1 MTHKS
6 CKFNYLFNATLSAIA
21 VILAI
26 TPANALPEQNINTVV
41 KWAKTRPLL
50 PTLRYNSEAH
60 GYEGTKGK
68 LYFYAD
74 VTQENGTVTKEGI
87 TVSGDAR
94 LKFIRNNAKALELL
108 QNIYNSNIANDFQKS
123 RYVSKVGRDQFYSGQ
138 KFAYITA
145 EVQGG
150 SSLQIISLRNLP
162 EFIKNAKYCQT
173 HQCDL

>member
-1 MTHKS
+1 MQKS
-6 CKFNYLFNATLSAIA
+6 SKFNYLFNAALSTIA

-26 TPANALPEQNINTVV
+26 TPANALPEQNINTVA

-60 GYEGTKGK
+60 GYEGTKGN

-74 VTQENGTVTKEGI
+74 VTSQNGTVTKEGI
-87 TVSGDAR
+87 TVSGSDR
-94 LKFIRNNAKALELL
+94 LKFTTKNANAVKLL

-123 RYVSKVGRDQFYSGQ
+123 RYITKVGRDQFYRGQ
-138 KFAYITA
+138 KFAYIAA

-150 SSLQIISLRNLP
+150 SSLQIIPLNKLQ
-162 EFIKNAKYCQT
+162 EFIDNAKYCQT
-173 HQCDL
+173 NQCDV

>member
-1 MTHKS
+1 MHKS
-6 CKFNYLFNATLSAIA
+6 SKFNYLFKVALSAIA
-21 VILAI
+21 VILAV

-41 KWAKTRPLL
+41 KWAKTRSQL

-74 VTQENGTVTKEGI
+74 VTEENGTVTKEGI
-87 TVSGDAR
+87 TVSGDSSI
-94 LKFIRNNAKALELL
+94 KFTTKNAKAVKLL

-123 RYVSKVGRDQFYSGQ
+123 RYATKVGRDQFYRGQ

-145 EVQGG
+145 AVQGG
-150 SSLQIISLRNLP
+150 SSFQIIPLNKLQ
-162 EFIKNAKYCQT
+162 EFIDNAKYCQT
-173 HQCDL
+173 NQCDI

>member
-1 MTHKS
+1 MHKS
-6 CKFNYLFNATLSAIA
+6 FKFNHLFHATLSAIA

-60 GYEGTKGK
+60 GYDGTKGK

-74 VTQENGTVTKEGI
+74 VTAENGTVTKEGI
-87 TVSGDAR
+87 TVSGDSS
-94 LKFIRNNAKALELL
+94 LKFTTKNAKAVELL

-123 RYVSKVGRDQFYSGQ
+123 RYVTKVGRDQFYRGQ
-138 KFAYITA
+138 KFAYIAA
-145 EVQGG
+145 EVKGG
-150 SSLQIISLRNLP
+150 SALQIIPLRNVQK
-162 EFIKNAKYCQT
+162 FIDNAKFCQT
-173 HQCDL
+173 NQCDL

>member
-1 MTHKS
+1 MSNS

-21 VILAI
+21 VILAV
-26 TPANALPEQNINTVV
+26 TPVNALPGQNISTVV

-74 VTQENGTVTKEGI
+74 VTEENGTVTKEGI
-87 TVSGDAR
+87 TVSGNKS
-94 LKFIRNNAKALELL
+94 LKFTTKNANAVKLL
-108 QNIYNSNIANDFQKS
+108 QNIYNFNVANDFQKS
-123 RYVSKVGRDQFYSGQ
+123 RYISKVGGDQFYRGQ
-138 KFAYITA
+138 KFAYIAA

-150 SSLQIISLRNLP
+150 SSLQIISLNKFQ
-162 EFIKNAKYCQT
+162 EFIDNAKYCQT
-173 HQCDL
+173 NQCDV